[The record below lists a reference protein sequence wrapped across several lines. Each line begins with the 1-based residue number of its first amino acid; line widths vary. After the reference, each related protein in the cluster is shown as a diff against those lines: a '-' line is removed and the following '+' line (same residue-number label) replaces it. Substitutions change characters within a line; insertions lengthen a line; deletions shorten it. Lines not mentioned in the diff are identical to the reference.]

1 MASLLRVPEVATG
14 DTEAVLT
21 EWSVAA
27 GEEFDAD
34 APLAT
39 VETAKAAAE
48 VPAERPGVL
57 LHQLVVAGAQV
68 EVGQPIAVLA
78 ERGEVID
85 DLAATLAELGVGPQ
99 ESSHAPDEDPA
110 LAQEPEEAAAPRTEV
125 WASVPAG
132 AQAAAREPGRERI
145 FISPLARRL
154 ARENGLD
161 PRDIVGSGPRG
172 RVMRRD
178 VEEAARARVSAG
190 STPVVT
196 PVAVPTPTSAPLL
209 EAQPSAPYVD
219 VPHTRLR
226 RAIARRLT
234 ESVQLAPQF
243 TVSGRPS
250 VERLLDLRRQLIE
263 TTGVRVSLNDLLM
276 KAAACAHRAVPD
288 MNVIWTEDAVRRFG
302 SVDIAL
308 AVATERGLVTPVVR
322 DVDRIGVLE
331 IARRSAELV
340 ERART
345 SALRQ
350 SDLEGGTLSISN
362 LGMFGTRSF
371 TAIVNPPQ
379 AGILAVGAA
388 LPEPVAREGRVE
400 VERVVHLTLSVD
412 HRPVDGAIAAQWMQ
426 ELVDVLEQPLRLL
439 V

>member
-1 MASLLRVPEVATG
+1 
-14 DTEAVLT
+14 
-21 EWSVAA
+21 
-27 GEEFDAD
+27 
-34 APLAT
+34 
-39 VETAKAAAE
+39 
-48 VPAERPGVL
+48 
-57 LHQLVVAGAQV
+57 
-68 EVGQPIAVLA
+68 
-78 ERGEVID
+78 
-85 DLAATLAELGVGPQ
+85 
-99 ESSHAPDEDPA
+99 
-110 LAQEPEEAAAPRTEV
+110 
-125 WASVPAG
+125 
-132 AQAAAREPGRERI
+132 
-145 FISPLARRL
+145 
-154 ARENGLD
+154 
-161 PRDIVGSGPRG
+161 
-172 RVMRRD
+172 
-178 VEEAARARVSAG
+178 
-190 STPVVT
+190 
-196 PVAVPTPTSAPLL
+196 LL